1 MQRALILL
9 FLAACALLPLAAM
22 ATSLPSP
29 PSNAIV
35 FNNIDERGNWSYCHN
50 RGCSGGS
57 GSGSYWMAQHQNPP
71 SRDGGSTEFF
81 NSGVWANALWWQKL
95 GAHNN
100 VHHLLW
106 DFYFRLDSN
115 SSHATQALE
124 FDAFQFVHGYNYMI
138 GTQCNYGAG
147 KWDIWDAANGHWYH
161 TSISCPRFSPNT
173 WHHIQWYMTTNT
185 STHQYT
191 FKTLVVDGH
200 ATTVNLTRSAKHNG
214 WADNLGVQWQLDVNS
229 SGQGYHEWVDKAK
242 LTIW

>member
-57 GSGSYWMAQHQNPP
+57 GSGRYWMAQHQNPP

-138 GTQCNYGAG
+138 GTQCDYGSG
-147 KWDIWDAANGHWYH
+147 KWDTWDAHAGRWVA
-161 TSISCPRFSPNT
+161 SSLSCPRFSTNT
-173 WHHIQWYMTTNT
+173 WHHVQWYMTTNT
-185 STHQYT
+185 SAHTYT
-191 FKTLVVDGH
+191 FVTLVVDGN
-200 ATTVNLTRSAKHNG
+200 ARSVNVTHSAKNLG
-214 WADNLGVQWQLDVNS
+214 WSDNLGVQFQLDVNRT
-229 SGQGYHEWVDKAK
+229 GEGYHEWTDLVK
-242 LTIW
+242 LTVW